1 ILLDMMTQSV
11 NEEIQE
17 KVKELEKQRK
27 ALEMSSHQQEEL
39 NHYQEVLDEQTKR
52 IDNQLHHPDVSE
64 LAWKSMQDC
73 IDVRN
78 KPIKQAENPVPN
90 VKEQSKGLSE
100 ELKEETITPK
110 RVKERSIEDV
120 SGAVNQAIQTVESLP
135 GFQSIVDDLKDK
147 QHRLDNRTLTI
158 ALFGAF
164 SAGKSSLANA
174 LLGEG
179 LLPSSPQPTT
189 AVINRIL
196 PVTDTHPHGSV
207 LVQYKDESTLM
218 DDIQDVVEDYSP
230 QGDTLDGLIQWVE
243 KNGIQNDAELSDVYR
258 SYLQALLT
266 GYQSAQ
272 SFLGE
277 QISLSLAE
285 LDDYLTVESVSCFL
299 EVVDVHYQCAL
310 TDEGVTLVDT
320 PGADSVNRRHTNVA
334 FDYIKHA
341 DAIFYVTYYNHALS
355 RADKAF

>member
-1 ILLDMMTQSV
+1 ESV
-11 NEEIQE
+11 
-17 KVKELEKQRK
+17 
-27 ALEMSSHQQEEL
+27 
-39 NHYQEVLDEQTKR
+39 
-52 IDNQLHHPDVSE
+52 
-64 LAWKSMQDC
+64 
-73 IDVRN
+73 
-78 KPIKQAENPVPN
+78 
-90 VKEQSKGLSE
+90 
-100 ELKEETITPK
+100 
-110 RVKERSIEDV
+110 
-120 SGAVNQAIQTVESLP
+120 
-135 GFQSIVDDLKDK
+135 
-147 QHRLDNRTLTI
+147 
-158 ALFGAF
+158 
-164 SAGKSSLANA
+164 
-174 LLGEG
+174 
-179 LLPSSPQPTT
+179 LPSSPQPTT

-230 QGDTLDGLIQWVE
+230 QEDTLDGLIQWVE

-310 TDEGVTLVDT
+310 TEEGVTLVDT

-355 RADKAF
+355 RADKAFLTQLGRVKDVFQLDKMFFIINAIDLAHNEKDLKLVKNYVKGQLTELGIRFPSIFPVSSKLALASKIESKALPKEMSRFEETFYDFIHHDLPALSIQSAFHDIRRVNQSVQTYLEHVELNEEERDAKRTALHHDQTALS